1 MKLNKTAEHCHLWRT
16 GSLETDRMWGVSART
31 HSCVRGVCMCML
43 VCVVHA
49 RTHVCVWRVWCA
61 CAHVFVC
68 LCVRTFACV
77 HTCMCVCVWCAHVSV
92 HAACLRMCV
101 CVWCVCVD
109 MFACLCVV
117 CVCTH
122 MFVCACGGDVC
133 THVHG

>member
-61 CAHVFVC
+61 CAHVCAHVC
-68 LCVRTFACV
+68 VCAHLCVCVCGV
-77 HTCMCVCVWCAHVSV
+77 HTCLCMRRVCARVYVCGVS
-92 HAACLRMCV
+92 AWTCLRV
-101 CVWCVCVD
+101 CVWCVS
-109 MFACLCVV
+109 ARTCLCVRV
-117 CVCTH
+117 GGT
-122 MFVCACGGDVC
+122 CARMCMVDVK
-133 THVHG
+133 